1 MFQAIAVLGSFDPPS
16 IEVFRGVFHSPPIG
30 RRQNQKP
37 ARKKGRKTMRNLR
50 AIAITKLFLA
60 ALAMTLVFAGR
71 AQAQGADTVY
81 RGTFTLTQQIHWG
94 RSVLR
99 PGHYTMT
106 MASIGSPAIVKIQ
119 NEDTGEGF
127 RVVTAVREETTAG
140 TSALF
145 LQAKNGRASVY
156 SLSLPQLGIVLIYEP
171 TLAREPVLEAR
182 AGMTV
187 PVLLAKK

>member
-1 MFQAIAVLGSFDPPS
+1 LRYAEAFSILHPS
-16 IEVFRGVFHSPPIG
+16 ADAKAKSRPEK
-30 RRQNQKP
+30 RRKIM
-37 ARKKGRKTMRNLR
+37 KNLR
-50 AIAITKLFLA
+50 AIAISKLFLA
-60 ALAMTLVFAGR
+60 ALVMTVVFVGR
-71 AQAQGADTVY
+71 AQAQGTDTVY

-94 RSVLR
+94 KSVLR

-106 MASIGSPAIVKIQ
+106 MASIGNPAIVKVQ
-119 NEDTGEGF
+119 NEDSGEAF

-145 LQAKNGRASVY
+145 LQAKDGRATVH

-182 AGMTV
+182 ARQTV

>member
-1 MFQAIAVLGSFDPPS
+1 M
-16 IEVFRGVFHSPPIG
+16 
-30 RRQNQKP
+30 K
-37 ARKKGRKTMRNLR
+37 NLR
-50 AIAITKLFLA
+50 AIAISKLFVA
-60 ALAMTLVFAGR
+60 ALVMTVVFVGR
-71 AQAQGADTVY
+71 AQAQGTDTVY

-94 RSVLR
+94 KSVLR

-106 MASIGSPAIVKIQ
+106 MTSIGNPAIVKVQ
-119 NEDTGEGF
+119 NEDSGEAF

-145 LQAKNGRASVY
+145 LQAKDGRATVH

-182 AGMTV
+182 ARQTV

>member
-1 MFQAIAVLGSFDPPS
+1 MFQAIAVLGSFDTPS
-16 IEVFRGVFHSPPIG
+16 IEVFRGVFHSQSISRCEG
-30 RRQNQKP
+30 QKP
-37 ARKKGRKTMRNLR
+37 ARKKGRKIMKNLR
-50 AIAITKLFLA
+50 ASAITKLFVAVLV
-60 ALAMTLVFAGR
+60 MTVVFVGR
-71 AQAQGADTVY
+71 AQAQGTDTVY

-94 RSVLR
+94 KSVLR

-106 MASIGSPAIVKIQ
+106 MASIGNPAMVKVQ
-119 NEDTGEGF
+119 NEDSGESF

-145 LQAKNGRASVY
+145 LQAKNGRATVY

-182 AGMTV
+182 ASQTV